1 MIVIIPEPEVTYGL
15 FSISNEDLVMTFPSR
30 LVRILGEFQIIVK
43 NNKKI
48 EVAAIQFFR

>member
-1 MIVIIPEPEVTYGL
+1 MTL
-15 FSISNEDLVMTFPSR
+15 DNNTISNSDQ
-30 LVRILGEFQIIVK
+30 FQIIVK